1 MDSKGSDSI
10 SARSPPGAAQE
21 ESMKKNFTIHRGN
34 GSMWVGLVIAVGIW
48 FLLTAGQHGS
58 ILSGLLG
65 IGS

>member
-1 MDSKGSDSI
+1 
-10 SARSPPGAAQE
+10 
-21 ESMKKNFTIHRGN
+21 MKKNFTIHRGN